1 MMRKLFKLPRGRL
14 DRTVWGGEKWQWL
27 ETCPERLPDMKID
40 FCLHPASKPC
50 PRCLGNALPGGCHQ
64 LSKELA
70 KSRGSWIDPKS
81 DNLHHGMAGAPK
93 NFRSAQ
99 VSLSFDSALSLILYS
114 SHPALLCHNSSE
126 LQPLWATVPEF
137 LLGVWIIKK
146 SLCTSCIFRL
156 QSWKSLIMLNAWMVS
171 SREMLLF
178 LCCRLTPGTK
188 IFSIRAPGDFLV
200 HICQCGNFKWL
211 SVNWKIKSEGNG
223 ERQKC
228 FQVSLRWRKAQGDR
242 TFVKAV

>member
-1 MMRKLFKLPRGRL
+1 
-14 DRTVWGGEKWQWL
+14 
-27 ETCPERLPDMKID
+27 MKID

-70 KSRGSWIDPKS
+70 KSRSSWVDPKS
-81 DNLHHGMAGAPK
+81 DNLHHGMAGASK

-99 VSLSFDSALSLILYS
+99 VSLSFDSALSLILWFFS
-114 SHPALLCHNSSE
+114 PSVAVPQQLWAAASLSNSS
-126 LQPLWATVPEF
+126 WVSF
-137 LLGVWIIKK
+137 GCVDYKK
-146 SLCTSCIFRL
+146 KNLCTSCIFRL

>member
-99 VSLSFDSALSLILYS
+99 VSLSFDSALSLILWFFS
-114 SHPALLCHNSSE
+114 PSLAVPQQLWAAASLSNSSWVSFGCVDYKKKPVHKLH
-126 LQPLWATVPEF
+126 LQAAILEILNHVKCMN
-137 LLGVWIIKK
+137 GV
-146 SLCTSCIFRL
+146 L
-156 QSWKSLIMLNAWMVS
+156 QGNAAVS
-171 SREMLLF
+171 VLQVN
-178 LCCRLTPGTK
+178 PGHK
-188 IFSIRAPGDFLV
+188 DI
-200 HICQCGNFKWL
+200 QY
-211 SVNWKIKSEGNG
+211 
-223 ERQKC
+223 
-228 FQVSLRWRKAQGDR
+228 
-242 TFVKAV
+242 